1 MQNPISKLLELGGPV
16 LLILACVS
24 IIALS
29 IIIFKLLQYRACCVG
44 KTQYIDEAIKHWDA
58 GDEDRALN
66 ALDASNH
73 FMTAVYHRAMSK
85 RTGIDRQRLESEAQQ
100 SIQPLESMFRTLDLI
115 AQLAPLMGLFGTVL
129 GMIEAFQALQ
139 SAGSN
144 VDPALLAG
152 GIWVALLTT
161 AAGLAVAI
169 PAFVA
174 LSWLESRMDK
184 ERAFADYSIS
194 VLLDKSG

>member
-1 MQNPISKLLELGGPV
+1 MQNPITKLLDLGGPV

-29 IIIFKLLQYRACCVG
+29 IILYKSLQYRACRVG
-44 KTQYIDEAIKHWDA
+44 KTESIANAIKHWDA
-58 GDEDRALN
+58 GEKDKALKE
-66 ALDASNH
+66 LDASKH
-73 FMTAVYHRAMSK
+73 FMAAVYHRAMSK
-85 RTGIDRQRLESEAQQ
+85 ESDIDRQRLESEAQQ

-139 SAGSN
+139 NAGSN
-144 VDPALLAG
+144 VDPAALAG

-184 ERAFADYSIS
+184 ERTFADYSIS
-194 VLLDKSG
+194 VVLDKSG